1 MSESEAKGFA
11 VFQAR
16 CMGCHTMGYGPLK
29 GPDLLGVHERPRQ
42 VLVDVM
48 LLMLMMLNHG
58 VELSAGEI
66 EQVVD
71 FLKREDAAALLYVE

>member
-1 MSESEAKGFA
+1 MVSESEVKGFE

-16 CMGCHTMGYGPLK
+16 CLGCHTMGYGPLI

-42 VLVDVM
+42 VLMDVM
-48 LLMLMMLNHG
+48 LLMRLNHG
-58 VELSAGEI
+58 VELGPEEI

-71 FLKREDAAALLYVE
+71 FLKREDAAALLYRE